1 MKCPNC
7 STEVNDKKL
16 FCTMCKAPLHLDE
29 EIFVPDAEET
39 QAVGEEQ
46 GSASRGFRGRGSG
59 SRNSCGEARAK
70 AGFMF
75 RGRLRKSW
83 LIRILVTI
91 LILAILIAALL
102 LIAHSRRAEG
112 EARFSVGMVDDNGA
126 RVSLKEGSM

>member
-1 MKCPNC
+1 
-7 STEVNDKKL
+7 
-16 FCTMCKAPLHLDE
+16 
-29 EIFVPDAEET
+29 
-39 QAVGEEQ
+39 
-46 GSASRGFRGRGSG
+46 
-59 SRNSCGEARAK
+59 
-70 AGFMF
+70 MF